1 MGKTLRQFKP
11 NRRFRRD
18 YDRIFKRNPEAANL
32 FLMLA
37 EMADEQGQVVTDEAE
52 LARLMS
58 ARFNNPMEYALKR
71 GPHDK

>member
-11 NRRFRRD
+11 SRRFKRD

-52 LARLMS
+52 LARLMG
-58 ARFNNPMEYALKR
+58 ARFEDPRAYQL
-71 GPHDK
+71 